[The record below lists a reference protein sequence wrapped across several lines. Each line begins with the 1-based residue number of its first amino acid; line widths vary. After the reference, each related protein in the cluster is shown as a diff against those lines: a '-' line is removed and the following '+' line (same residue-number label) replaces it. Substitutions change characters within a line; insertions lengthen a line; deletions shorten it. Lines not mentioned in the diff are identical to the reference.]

1 MHKQVNLTGDQRL
14 YLQQIFDR
22 LRESN
27 RWPTFGELDR
37 WFTCH
42 HPDLDIEEIW
52 ESLPQGLTSHMD
64 LNQPEA
70 QATLTIPAIY
80 LLENNRDAL
89 SIFLG
94 LIKLCV
100 DIYMSSATND
110 VKISSERILQGR
122 GSTWDIVVRQGGLL
136 LRAEEAPRIWKS
148 FSSPDESGR
157 WECTLDRQVRRFR
170 NVATIEEYLEK
181 RDLLP
186 SQRNIL
192 SGTTRISNG
201 DSQHTGT
208 PAAEVKKRI
217 SDEVINAI
225 SDPKIKQFCAELNS
239 TPDENVFSLTQGIG
253 ETLKWALWY
262 QAQKVGTSI
271 PARNMG
277 LERLLDEAIARPYY
291 SGNAVNRFLKEF
303 RNNFMKTSYDMVRH
317 DSTYIPNGSSAFGPA
332 IDALEHIL
340 KETFPI

>member
-1 MHKQVNLTGDQRL
+1 MDKQVTLTRDQRL
-14 YLQQIFDR
+14 YLQQIFDC
-22 LRESN
+22 LRRSN

-37 WFTCH
+37 WFTYH

-52 ESLPQGLTSHMD
+52 QSLPQGLTNYMD

-89 SIFLG
+89 SIFLA

-100 DIYMSSATND
+100 DIYMSSPTND
-110 VKISSERILQGR
+110 VKISSERILQDR
-122 GSTWDIVVRQGGLL
+122 GFTRDIIVRQGGLL

-157 WECTLDRQVRRFR
+157 WECMLDRQVRRFR

-186 SQRNIL
+186 SQGNIL

-208 PAAEVKKRI
+208 PATEVKKRI
-217 SDEVINAI
+217 SDKVMNAVT
-225 SDPKIKQFCAELNS
+225 DAKIKQFCVELNNM
-239 TPDENVFSLTQGIG
+239 PDENVFSLTQCIG
-253 ETLKWALWY
+253 EALKWTLWY
-262 QAQKVGTSI
+262 QGQKIGTSI
-271 PARNMG
+271 PARNIG
-277 LERLLDEAIARPYY
+277 LERLLDEAISRPYY
-291 SGNAVNRFLKEF
+291 SGNAAVRFLKEF
-303 RNNFMKTSYDMVRH
+303 KNNFLKTSYDMVRH
-317 DSTYIPNGSSAFGPA
+317 DATYIPNGSSAFGPA
-332 IDALEHIL
+332 LDALEHIL
-340 KETFPI
+340 KETFPA